1 MERYNPKYCGNALQA
16 SVTPSAP
23 VHPSAWVVGALVA
36 FCAEIERAGG
46 SQAREDLIEMV
57 SAAHGSEILQT
68 IFTNGKDLLQ
78 NPSNVKGILQCI
90 YDMRYLGAFF
100 GPDHVDF
107 GSIKEH
113 VETMSSA
120 IDPID
125 WATYDSD
132 VQQNAE
138 VYAQN
143 AGILLHAAS
152 GAVDVGNGVISKGES
167 VENYSMVMADCP
179 SRFAYLPAKLPSRSR
194 SVQSSLSKA
203 FDLKGLGDLSPIT
216 AGNIDESSSFLSSN
230 MSFSSIISSKA
241 AEVGARLEEYSGAKN
256 ILGSLQ
262 FPSFTD

>member
-1 MERYNPKYCGNALQA
+1 
-16 SVTPSAP
+16 
-23 VHPSAWVVGALVA
+23 
-36 FCAEIERAGG
+36 
-46 SQAREDLIEMV
+46 
-57 SAAHGSEILQT
+57 
-68 IFTNGKDLLQ
+68 
-78 NPSNVKGILQCI
+78 
-90 YDMRYLGAFF
+90 MRYLGAFF

-113 VETMSSA
+113 VKTMSSA

-203 FDLKGLGDLSPIT
+203 FDLKGVGDLSPIT